1 MLLLIYVEADNTSQK
16 SQKEKKTISQKWD
29 TVIVK
34 FTNEI

>member
-16 SQKEKKTISQKWD
+16 YQKEKKTISQKCD